1 MSEVRTCCMQI
12 IDVYGAK
19 HQKQKAIEELNELID
34 AIKSEDVENI
44 AEEVADVS
52 IMLTQL
58 SMIYDLTKD
67 YINTLINYKVKRTLF
82 RARLEND

>member
-1 MSEVRTCCMQI
+1 MSEVRICCAQI

-19 HQKQKAIEELNELID
+19 HQKQKAIEELNELIE

-58 SMIYDLTKD
+58 SMMYGLTKD
-67 YINTLINYKVKRTLF
+67 YMNSLINYKVKRTLF